1 MSIKWRDDLTT
12 GDHHIDQQHHV
23 MFEKIDGLID
33 ACKQKRAN
41 SEIGALLGFLK
52 GYVREHFEA
61 EEQYQAQHGYPRHL
75 QHKDQHRLLLRQ
87 LDTLEREFMVGG
99 VSLPVITNSLK
110 LTYEWLTNHI
120 LLTDVEMAR
129 HVRGTLH

>member
-1 MSIKWRDDLTT
+1 MNIKWRNDLTT
-12 GDHHIDQQHHV
+12 GDHHIDRQHHQL
-23 MFEKIDGLID
+23 FEKIDGLIE
-33 ACKQKRAN
+33 ACKEKRAH
-41 SEIGALLGFLK
+41 SEISVLLGFLK

-61 EEQYQAQHGYPRHL
+61 EEQYQAQHGYPCHL
-75 QHKDQHRLLLRQ
+75 QHKEQHRLLLRQ

-120 LLTDVEMAR
+120 LLADLDMAQ
-129 HVRGTLH
+129 HLQGALH